1 MLVIDACIQPGTDRT
16 DALIAWDRGMRRR
29 QAAGDDGHALPPQ
42 SVPHGLPRTGP
53 KAVEVTGGSFA

>member
-42 SVPHGLPRTGP
+42 SAPHGLAAYRLEGRR
-53 KAVEVTGGSFA
+53 GHRRH